1 MLYFA
6 GFSIGSQSHLS
17 IGSQSRTKKI
27 KENQESDIFYWFY
40 FNSETE
46 QCAHAKAYDLFLF
59 TCHKTHTYTTSLFR
73 PCM

>member
-27 KENQESDIFYWFY
+27 KENQESDIFYFI
-40 FNSETE
+40 
-46 QCAHAKAYDLFLF
+46 FL
-59 TCHKTHTYTTSLFR
+59 L
-73 PCM
+73 